1 MSVKWK
7 SIVMAA
13 VTGSCMLF
21 AAAGKSQEASK
32 EAKAEIKTIE
42 KDGLLLSE
50 DGKTLI
56 RPMNSYGTT
65 YTIPN
70 SVTSIGGCAF
80 ENCWNL
86 DSITIPDSVTSIENA
101 AFSNCSNL
109 TRITIPDSVTSIGD
123 RAFYL
128 CSGLFSITIP
138 SSVTSIGDGAFSGQ
152 TKLRISPKNQHFTQK
167 GGVLFDKNKKVLYR
181 YPSYKSG
188 GYVIPNSVTSI
199 GGDAFKACY
208 NLTSITIPDS
218 VTSIGDG
225 AFSGCDKLTSI
236 TIPNSVTSIG
246 EDAFRGCSNLTS
258 ITIPDSVT
266 SIGDGAFS
274 GCKNLN
280 SITISDGHS
289 MRSISTT
296 DLRHLEKNL
305 NQNSV
310 KKDDVLFSKDMKFL
324 YRCLSCKSGGY
335 VIPDSVT
342 SIGED
347 AFKACHNLT
356 SITIPNSVTSI
367 GEGAFSYCGKL
378 ISITIPNSVTSI
390 GDGAFKECSKL
401 TSITIPNSV
410 TSIGVGAFSG
420 CDKLTSITIPD
431 SVTSIREYAFK
442 ECPELTVT
450 ISEATYNRLGAE
462 KFNEVEVNFKE

>member
-225 AFSGCDKLTSI
+225 AFSGC
-236 TIPNSVTSIG
+236 
-246 EDAFRGCSNLTS
+246 
-258 ITIPDSVT
+258 
-266 SIGDGAFS
+266 
-274 GCKNLN
+274 KNLN

-390 GDGAFKECSKL
+390 G
-401 TSITIPNSV
+401 
-410 TSIGVGAFSG
+410 VGAFSG